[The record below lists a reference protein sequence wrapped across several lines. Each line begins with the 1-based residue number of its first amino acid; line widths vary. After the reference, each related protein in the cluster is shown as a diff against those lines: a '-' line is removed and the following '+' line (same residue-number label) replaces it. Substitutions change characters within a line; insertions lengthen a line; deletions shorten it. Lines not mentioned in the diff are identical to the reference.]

1 MSVFVLRLG
10 GPGGAE
16 AFRFRGRRASA
27 TIARRSKRAAEPKKN
42 KQDTKLGGLFTSDG
56 KVHLYRVIA
65 ASVLAA
71 KSDVAHFFLGEES
84 ANPSSS
90 AALYTNLLCR

>member
-1 MSVFVLRLG
+1 MSVFVLRSG
-10 GPGGAE
+10 
-16 AFRFRGRRASA
+16 GRRHFGSGEEGLLP
-27 TIARRSKRAAEPKKN
+27 RLHVGRKELLSQKN